1 MTNLLPSLTSSPG
14 LYRGAGDGPEWGP
27 ITARMDITSVVA
39 GRAATLDFEA
49 VNATGLVRVDHCVVS
64 TDERGRPELA
74 MISDE
79 LPGIVR
85 FTQAEPGT
93 FMAFEPIKAKIVI
106 AVAADNALT
115 YQWWWARDE
124 APSKPQLSVTLRRT
138 P

>member
-1 MTNLLPSLTSSPG
+1 MTNLLHTLASAPG

-27 ITARMDITSVVA
+27 ITARMEIAGVVA
-39 GRAATLDFEA
+39 GQAVTLDFEA
-49 VNATGLVRVDHCVVS
+49 VNADGVVRVDHCLLS

-85 FTQAEPGT
+85 FTQANPGV

-106 AVAADNALT
+106 AADSDGAVT
-115 YQWWWARDE
+115 YQWWWTRDD